1 MELGDG
7 LDTACEIMLAYHRAI
22 IPVKGETLDNWIEIF
37 QDVAHGR
44 RSTNLPKLSVW
55 KPEKTVIR
63 RTSLE
68 GFLSDLLRGFG
79 EEMAN
84 QIMDR
89 IMPEFDE
96 SFKEEWA

>member
-1 MELGDG
+1 
-7 LDTACEIMLAYHRAI
+7 
-22 IPVKGETLDNWIEIF
+22 VKGETLDNWIEIF
-37 QDVAHGR
+37 QDVARGS

-68 GFLSDLLRGFG
+68 GFVSDLLRGFG

-84 QIMDR
+84 QIMDKL
-89 IMPEFDE
+89 IPEFDE